1 MLLSI
6 SDMISII
13 RNSVNIYTDEDGVTD
28 SMYLTMSDEDITLYI
43 KLGASRAYPDVEDLS
58 DLPDGSEYA
67 VVTLAKIELY
77 LALATRRADKV
88 DLGADNNN
96 YIKLDQR
103 FKHYMDLA
111 NALKDEYEQ
120 YLNNEGDGLG
130 TINSFDVL
138 LNSRHYTLRNYEKQR
153 VPKVSLKI
161 DSFSDTDVEF
171 HWTLKNYSYF
181 GRYKVYINENS
192 PVVDKFLNG
201 ARYIDK
207 IAEGAKLIINTTNIR
222 NVSHRLSGL
231 KADTLYY
238 IAVFE
243 VERNQVFGYSEV
255 SFTTLSAFE
264 DEDEVNTT
272 DISGG

>member
-1 MLLSI
+1 MVLSV

-43 KLGASRAYPDVEDLS
+43 KLGVSRAFPEVEDLD

-88 DLGADNNN
+88 DLTADNNN
-96 YIKLDQR
+96 SIRLDQR
-103 FKHYMDLA
+103 FQHYKDLA

-130 TINSFDVL
+130 TLNTFDVL
-138 LNSRHYTLRNYEKQR
+138 LNSRHYSLRNYEKQR
-153 VPKVSLKI
+153 TPKVSLKI
-161 DSFSDTDVEF
+161 DSFSDTEAEF

-181 GRYKVYINENS
+181 GRFKVYISDS
-192 PVVDKFLNG
+192 PIVDMYQDG
-201 ARYIDK
+201 ERYSDK
-207 IAEGAKLIINTTNIR
+207 LVGNPTLIISTTNIR
-222 NVSHRLSGL
+222 NTHQKISGL
-231 KADTLYY
+231 TADTLYY

-243 VERNQVFGYSEV
+243 IERNQIFSYDEK
-255 SFTTLSAFE
+255 SFTTSSAFE
-264 DEDEVNTT
+264 DEDT
-272 DISGG
+272 D